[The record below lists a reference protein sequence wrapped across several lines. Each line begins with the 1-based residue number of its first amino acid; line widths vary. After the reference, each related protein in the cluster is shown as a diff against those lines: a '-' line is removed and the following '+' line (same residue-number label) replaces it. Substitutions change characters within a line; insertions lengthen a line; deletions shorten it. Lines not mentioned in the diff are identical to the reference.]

1 MTLDADAQLETQLE
15 TITEKDIDYGN
26 VYKSK
31 DTFQH
36 ENEMLSNKEI
46 NKNPMSSNKQK
57 NENTMPSN
65 KEKNEIKI
73 LGNEQ
78 KNETLYYYKT
88 KKGCFFPIGYLKS
101 EKTSNGNSKYIFIK
115 SDKTPQNEFSQLTL
129 SFENEKDFHKHIFTD
144 DEMKLELAK
153 SQLKKT
159 AGKKTL
165 RKRKNKKKPR
175 RKRNTRK
182 TY

>member
-1 MTLDADAQLETQLE
+1 MSLDADAQLET
-15 TITEKDIDYGN
+15 ITEKFLEYDYGD
-26 VYKSK
+26 KDK
-31 DTFQH
+31 DTFED
-36 ENEMLSNKEI
+36 ENEMLSNKKI

-101 EKTSNGNSKYIFIK
+101 NKKIDGYPKYIFIK